1 MFNKD
6 KKSKRFEIKE
16 DQGIGLSGSLMVVV
30 DTMTG
35 VNYALLH
42 GGNGLENM
50 IPLLDSDG
58 NILVDKKNP
67 EL

>member
-1 MFNKD
+1 
-6 KKSKRFEIKE
+6 
-16 DQGIGLSGSLMVVV
+16 MVVV